1 MTAQLGGTKPFTFG
15 NPVQAAHALA
25 EAEHLAQVR
34 ARRAPAT
41 PADLGRRAVRSYR
54 VTPAV
59 ALVSAEIDRAIKTPD
74 DRVIICMPPRESK
87 STTAAVLGCVE
98 ALRRNPNS
106 RHILASYAD
115 TLAQA
120 HSAAARAIIAEHG
133 DLLGLRLSAEKSSVG
148 RWELDAH
155 AGGLLAAGILSGI
168 TGFGATGLLVVDDA
182 HKNMQEADS
191 PALRHKVVHEFRA
204 TLMTRVHPGAS
215 VVVIGTRWHPE
226 DLIGTLL
233 AEEPDRWRYVNIPA
247 IGEPGAVPD
256 SLGRAA
262 GETMVSAVGRTA
274 QDFANQRRAVGERTW
289 WAEFQGVPASP
300 EGNVIRR
307 EWLDLWRLPAL
318 PAGLVRTVIGVD
330 PSDSG
335 EGDAA
340 GIVAASLTTSS
351 TVVVHR
357 DVSEP
362 MTPER
367 WATVAVELAIDTGA
381 SEIAIET
388 FTAREGYLSVLNT
401 ALRRYRLPHQV
412 RVSSWPPKG
421 SDRGRGD
428 AMARS
433 AKLIQ
438 GLETGTVRLAGHLP
452 SLEAQAVLWQ
462 AGQHQP
468 DCLAALTVAHDVLV
482 HGAGG
487 VTIVSPL
494 DVERRMRQGQ
504 VPQPPAWMTRRIGDR
519 RRTWRDLFTGDI
531 V

>member
-1 MTAQLGGTKPFTFG
+1 MTDQTRGSVAFTFKDHTDT
-15 NPVQAAHALA
+15 AHALA
-25 EAEHLAQVR
+25 EAEHLALLR
-34 ARRAPAT
+34 ARRVPTT
-41 PADLGRRAVRSYR
+41 PADLGRRAVRGYR

-59 ALVSAEIDRAIKTPD
+59 ALVSAEVDRAIRTPD
-74 DRVIICMPPRESK
+74 DRIIICMPPRESK

-120 HSAAARAIIAEHG
+120 HSAGDHRRARRPVGTVPISGEI
-133 DLLGLRLSAEKSSVG
+133 LGRPL
-148 RWELDAH
+148 
-155 AGGLLAAGILSGI
+155 
-168 TGFGATGLLVVDDA
+168 
-182 HKNMQEADS
+182 
-191 PALRHKVVHEFRA
+191 
-204 TLMTRVHPGAS
+204 
-215 VVVIGTRWHPE
+215 GTRRPRGRTARGRHVERHHRIRRDRPPRRGRRAQELARGRLAGVAAQGRSRIPRNPDDSRSPRRLGGRHRHPLAPRGLDWHPPRR
-226 DLIGTLL
+226 GTRPL
-233 AEEPDRWRYVNIPA
+233 ALVNIPA

-262 GETMVSAVGRTA
+262 GEAMVSAVGRTT
-274 QDFANQRRAVGERTW
+274 QDFADQRRAVGERTW

-330 PSDSG
+330 PCDSG

-340 GIVAASLTTSS
+340 GIVAASLTTSG

-367 WATVAVELAIDTGA
+367 WATVAVELAIDSGA
-381 SEIAIET
+381 SEIVIET

-401 ALRRYRLPHQV
+401 ALRRYRLPHLV
-412 RVSSWPPKG
+412 RVSSWPPKR

-462 AGQHQP
+462 GGQHQP

-482 HGAGG
+482 HGAGR

-494 DVERRMRQGQ
+494 DVERRMRQGA
-504 VPQPPAWMTRRIGDR
+504 VPQPPAWMTRRIGGR